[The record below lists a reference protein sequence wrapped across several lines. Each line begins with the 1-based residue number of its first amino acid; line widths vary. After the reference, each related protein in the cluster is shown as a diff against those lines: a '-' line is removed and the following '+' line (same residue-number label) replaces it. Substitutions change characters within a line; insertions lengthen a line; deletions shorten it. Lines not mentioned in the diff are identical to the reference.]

1 MVSTSLLIT
10 TDYLPGS
17 VDGSLISRS
26 WFVVLSP
33 AASLLCAISSLHHHS
48 GHEIPEF
55 GSLFAI
61 DCSELPLPAKANDA
75 SNIMRH
81 GVETELHGR
90 LLSSV
95 IKCICLVMVALDCS
109 NRRNPQLSH
118 PNLWLEVVVHL
129 KKLTFRS

>member
-1 MVSTSLLIT
+1 
-10 TDYLPGS
+10 
-17 VDGSLISRS
+17 
-26 WFVVLSP
+26 
-33 AASLLCAISSLHHHS
+33 
-48 GHEIPEF
+48 
-55 GSLFAI
+55 
-61 DCSELPLPAKANDA
+61 
-75 SNIMRH
+75 MRH